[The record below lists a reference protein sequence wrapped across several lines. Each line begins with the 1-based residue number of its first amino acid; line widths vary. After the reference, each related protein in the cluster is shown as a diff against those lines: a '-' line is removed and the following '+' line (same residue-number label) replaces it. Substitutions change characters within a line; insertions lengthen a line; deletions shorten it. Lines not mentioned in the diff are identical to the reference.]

1 MIGWAPFSIQRIKD
15 RKTSLFLF
23 HVFCGRGVRWQR
35 QVQIQTQ
42 VPGVSDGEH
51 LTEHPGEEDF
61 DKNSAFAEHSDKEHF
76 GRNSAFA
83 EHSDKERSGRNAAF
97 VDHSDKKRSGRNSA
111 FAERPDRGHSDR
123 NSASAECFDKEHS
136 GMVHFAE
143 HLDMDFAA
151 QESGTRAL
159 SFFSSFC
166 GGGR

>member
-23 HVFCGRGVRWQR
+23 HVFCGRGVHWQR
-35 QVQIQTQ
+35 RGRILELC
-42 VPGVSDGEH
+42 PGVSDGEH
-51 LTEHPGEEDF
+51 LTEHSGKEDF
-61 DKNSAFAEHSDKEHF
+61 DKNSAFAEYSDKDHS

-83 EHSDKERSGRNAAF
+83 EHSDK
-97 VDHSDKKRSGRNSA
+97 DHSGRNSA
-111 FAERPDRGHSDR
+111 FAERLDRGHSDR

-143 HLDMDFAA
+143 HLDRDFAA
-151 QESGTRAL
+151 QEPGTRAL
-159 SFFSSFC
+159 SFFASFC

>member
-23 HVFCGRGVRWQR
+23 HVFCGRGVHWQR
-35 QVQIQTQ
+35 WGRILELC
-42 VPGVSDGEH
+42 PGMSDGEH
-51 LTEHPGEEDF
+51 LTEHSGKEDF
-61 DKNSAFAEHSDKEHF
+61 DKNSAFAEYSDK
-76 GRNSAFA
+76 
-83 EHSDKERSGRNAAF
+83 
-97 VDHSDKKRSGRNSA
+97 DHSGRNSA

-143 HLDMDFAA
+143 HLDRDFAA
-151 QESGTRAL
+151 QEPGTRAL
-159 SFFSSFC
+159 SFFASFC

>member
-23 HVFCGRGVRWQR
+23 HVFCGRGVHWQR
-35 QVQIQTQ
+35 RGRILELCS
-42 VPGVSDGEH
+42 GVSDGEH
-51 LTEHPGEEDF
+51 LTEHSGKEDF
-61 DKNSAFAEHSDKEHF
+61 DKNSAFAEYSDKDHS

-83 EHSDKERSGRNAAF
+83 EHSDK
-97 VDHSDKKRSGRNSA
+97 DHSGRNSA

-123 NSASAECFDKEHS
+123 NSASAECFDKEHF

-143 HLDMDFAA
+143 HLDRDFAA
-151 QESGTRAL
+151 QEPGTRAL
-159 SFFSSFC
+159 SFFASFC

>member
-23 HVFCGRGVRWQR
+23 HVFCGRGVHWQKWGR
-35 QVQIQTQ
+35 ILELC
-42 VPGVSDGEH
+42 PGMSDGEH
-51 LTEHPGEEDF
+51 LTEHSGKEDF
-61 DKNSAFAEHSDKEHF
+61 DKNSAFAEYSDKDHS

-83 EHSDKERSGRNAAF
+83 EHSDK
-97 VDHSDKKRSGRNSA
+97 DHSGRNSA

-143 HLDMDFAA
+143 HLDRDFSA
-151 QESGTRAL
+151 QEPGMRAL
-159 SFFSSFC
+159 SFFASFC

>member
-23 HVFCGRGVRWQR
+23 HVFCGRGVHWQR
-35 QVQIQTQ
+35 RGRILGLC
-42 VPGVSDGEH
+42 PGMSDGEH
-51 LTEHPGEEDF
+51 LTEHSGKEDF
-61 DKNSAFAEHSDKEHF
+61 DKNSAFAEYSDKDHS

-83 EHSDKERSGRNAAF
+83 EHSDK
-97 VDHSDKKRSGRNSA
+97 DHSGRNSA

-143 HLDMDFAA
+143 HLDRDFAA
-151 QESGTRAL
+151 QEPGTRAL
-159 SFFSSFC
+159 SFFASFC

>member
-23 HVFCGRGVRWQR
+23 HVFCGRGVHWQR
-35 QVQIQTQ
+35 RGRILELC
-42 VPGVSDGEH
+42 PGVSEGEH
-51 LTEHPGEEDF
+51 LTEHSGKEDF
-61 DKNSAFAEHSDKEHF
+61 DKNSAFAEYSDKDHS

-83 EHSDKERSGRNAAF
+83 EHSDK
-97 VDHSDKKRSGRNSA
+97 DHSGRNSA

-143 HLDMDFAA
+143 HLDRDFSA
-151 QESGTRAL
+151 QEPGMRAL
-159 SFFSSFC
+159 SFFASFC

>member
-23 HVFCGRGVRWQR
+23 HVFCGRGVHWQKWGR
-35 QVQIQTQ
+35 ILELC
-42 VPGVSDGEH
+42 PGMSDGEH
-51 LTEHPGEEDF
+51 LTEHSGKEDF
-61 DKNSAFAEHSDKEHF
+61 DKNSAFAEYSDKDHS

-83 EHSDKERSGRNAAF
+83 EHSDK
-97 VDHSDKKRSGRNSA
+97 DHSGRNSA

-143 HLDMDFAA
+143 HLDRDFAA
-151 QESGTRAL
+151 QEPGTRAL
-159 SFFSSFC
+159 SFFASFC

>member
-23 HVFCGRGVRWQR
+23 HVFCGRGVHWQR
-35 QVQIQTQ
+35 WGRILELC
-42 VPGVSDGEH
+42 PGMSDGEH
-51 LTEHPGEEDF
+51 LTEHSGKEDF
-61 DKNSAFAEHSDKEHF
+61 DKNSAFAEYSDKDHS

-83 EHSDKERSGRNAAF
+83 EHSDK
-97 VDHSDKKRSGRNSA
+97 DHSGRNSA

-143 HLDMDFAA
+143 HLDRDFAA
-151 QESGTRAL
+151 QEPGTRAL
-159 SFFSSFC
+159 SFFASFC

>member
-23 HVFCGRGVRWQR
+23 HVFCGRGVHWQKWGR
-35 QVQIQTQ
+35 ILELC
-42 VPGVSDGEH
+42 PGMSDGEH
-51 LTEHPGEEDF
+51 LTEHSGKEDF
-61 DKNSAFAEHSDKEHF
+61 DKNSAFAEYSDKDHS

-83 EHSDKERSGRNAAF
+83 EHSDKDHSGRNSAF
-97 VDHSDKKRSGRNSA
+97 AEHSDKDHSGRNSA

-143 HLDMDFAA
+143 HLDRDFSA
-151 QESGTRAL
+151 QEPGMRAL
-159 SFFSSFC
+159 SFFASFC

>member
-1 MIGWAPFSIQRIKD
+1 M
-15 RKTSLFLF
+15 
-23 HVFCGRGVRWQR
+23 
-35 QVQIQTQ
+35 
-42 VPGVSDGEH
+42 SDGEH

-61 DKNSAFAEHSDKEHF
+61 DKNSAFAEHSDKERF

-83 EHSDKERSGRNAAF
+83 EHSDK
-97 VDHSDKKRSGRNSA
+97 DHSGRNSA

-136 GMVHFAE
+136 GMVHFVE
-143 HLDMDFAA
+143 RPDRDFAA
-151 QESGTRAL
+151 QEPGTRAL

>member
-23 HVFCGRGVRWQR
+23 HVFCGRGVHWQR
-35 QVQIQTQ
+35 RGRILELC
-42 VPGVSDGEH
+42 PGVSDGEH
-51 LTEHPGEEDF
+51 LTEHSGKEDF
-61 DKNSAFAEHSDKEHF
+61 DKNSAFAEYSDKDHS

-83 EHSDKERSGRNAAF
+83 EHSDK
-97 VDHSDKKRSGRNSA
+97 DHSGRNSA
-111 FAERPDRGHSDR
+111 FAERLDRGHSDR

-143 HLDMDFAA
+143 HLDRDFAA
-151 QESGTRAL
+151 QKPGTRAL
-159 SFFSSFC
+159 SFFASFC

>member
-23 HVFCGRGVRWQR
+23 HVFCRRGVHWQR
-35 QVQIQTQ
+35 RGRILELC
-42 VPGVSDGEH
+42 PGVSDGEH
-51 LTEHPGEEDF
+51 LTEHSGKEDF
-61 DKNSAFAEHSDKEHF
+61 DKNSAFAEYSDKDHS

-83 EHSDKERSGRNAAF
+83 EHSDK
-97 VDHSDKKRSGRNSA
+97 DHSGRNSA

-143 HLDMDFAA
+143 HLDRDFAA
-151 QESGTRAL
+151 QEPGTRAL
-159 SFFSSFC
+159 SFFASFC

>member
-1 MIGWAPFSIQRIKD
+1 MIGWAPFYIQRIKD

-42 VPGVSDGEH
+42 VPGVSDGEY
-51 LTEHPGEEDF
+51 LTEHPGKEDF
-61 DKNSAFAEHSDKEHF
+61 DKNSAFAEYSDKDHS

-83 EHSDKERSGRNAAF
+83 EHSDKERS
-97 VDHSDKKRSGRNSA
+97 DRNSA
-111 FAERPDRGHSDR
+111 FAER
-123 NSASAECFDKEHS
+123 FDKEHS

-143 HLDMDFAA
+143 RPDRDFAA
-151 QESGTRAL
+151 QEPGTRAL